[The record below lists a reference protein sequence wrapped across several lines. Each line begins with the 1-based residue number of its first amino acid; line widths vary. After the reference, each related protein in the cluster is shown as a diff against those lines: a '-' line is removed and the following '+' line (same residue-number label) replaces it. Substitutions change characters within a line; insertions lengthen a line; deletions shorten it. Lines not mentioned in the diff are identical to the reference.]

1 MKYLK
6 YFESQSEPNLK
17 EKIDSIVSMY
27 QYLWNLGIGDSLGNF
42 TGECSTIFTGFIDHN
57 SGWRKGGKAPYSF
70 KVDEFIDAVNNDKVY
85 GMDWKMET
93 IDKLYRL
100 SLSPRYTDTEE
111 DIERIIKPIL
121 DMKNFGEQIVK
132 SHEIERYYDGWYMRP
147 CYKVELE
154 LNGELFLYP
163 DIEIQDYKS
172 IYNTST
178 NREDRK
184 DVESKLREVEKE
196 LYQIVR
202 SVKSKLNTIDLGKYG
217 GEVNTRSS
225 FNNFNSIYLLMV
237 PK

>member
-17 EKIDSIVSMY
+17 EKLDSIVSMY
-27 QYLWNLGIGDSLGNF
+27 QYLWDLGIGDFLGNF
-42 TGECSTIFTGFIDHN
+42 TGECSTIFTGFIGHN

-85 GMDWKMET
+85 GMDRKMET

-111 DIERIIKPIL
+111 DIEKMIRPIL

-132 SHEIERYYDGWYMRP
+132 SHKISRYYNGRYMRP
-147 CYKVELE
+147 CYKVDLV
-154 LNGELFLYP
+154 LNDELFLYA

-172 IYNTST
+172 IYDTSI
-178 NREDRK
+178 NREERK
-184 DVESKLREVEKE
+184 DAESKLREVDKE

-217 GEVNTRSS
+217 VDVNTRSS
-225 FNNFNSIYLLMV
+225 FNDFNSIYLLMM